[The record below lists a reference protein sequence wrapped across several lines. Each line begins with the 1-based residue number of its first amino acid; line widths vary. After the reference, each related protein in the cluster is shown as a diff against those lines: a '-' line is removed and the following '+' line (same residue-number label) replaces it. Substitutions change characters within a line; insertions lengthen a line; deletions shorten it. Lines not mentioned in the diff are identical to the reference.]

1 MRNQE
6 PTVSSSPSGEHQ
18 QFAYSACSALSGLI
32 AFPVLLPFVGFD
44 YSLDAA
50 GGKP

>member
-6 PTVSSSPSGEHQ
+6 PTVSSSPLGEHQ

-32 AFPVLLPFVGFD
+32 TFPVLLPFVGFD